1 LEKSLNDLKSKNF
14 GSNLYSFD
22 WQISI
27 IENESDNYP
36 HSTSKLDKLEI
47 AMDFKTKDIEKNNFT
62 NDVIKMEYSEFLEI
76 FQNFKKI
83 NGQLQLLKH

>member
-1 LEKSLNDLKSKNF
+1 LEKSFDVLRSKNF

-22 WQISI
+22 WQLSI

-36 HSTSKLDKLEI
+36 HSKLKLDKLEI
-47 AMDFKTKDIEKNNFT
+47 AMDFKTKDIEKNNFN
-62 NDVIKMEYSEFLEI
+62 NDVIKMEYSEFFEI